1 KVLLLDDIDW
11 ALSALDIRENVFDY
25 RVTFAGTFPRPPILH
40 DGVLYLHV
48 RAYKERTIYL
58 HAMDPAT
65 GRVIWRTNM
74 QSMSVHSPPIFRGP
88 DIIYLDPETHR
99 ILMIDK
105 ATGHRHAEA
114 GYRERLTEQQLFHL
128 QKVHLFK
135 DHLVLVG
142 SRGSIN
148 VFRMV
153 EE

>member
-1 KVLLLDDIDW
+1 
-11 ALSALDIRENVFDY
+11 
-25 RVTFAGTFPRPPILH
+25 
-40 DGVLYLHV
+40 
-48 RAYKERTIYL
+48 
-58 HAMDPAT
+58 
-65 GRVIWRTNM
+65 M